1 VAITF
6 DLDARK
12 IVPITE
18 AAQAALKQQTCPGLA
33 F

>member
-18 AAQAALKQQTCPGLA
+18 AAQAALVEQGSPGLA